1 MNFEPKPKNSTG
13 KLIEFGLRINEVQDP
28 KALVLGGAVEL
39 PKIILQENGQW
50 DKFLPCYEPQ
60 YNEFFDSFGCTIW
73 GSLNGIEIMEKR
85 LTGIEKN
92 YAERFNYILA
102 KVKPPGADPHEV
114 LESIRE
120 RGVIADS
127 LLPMTSTMSF
137 QEFLR
142 PNPMTKEFLDEGMK
156 FPYEV
161 KHQYLWPVGKT
172 LTPEERKK
180 ILKEY
185 LQYSVIL
192 LSVTAWFQNVKGTY
206 IDEGERNTH
215 WCVLIGWNEKG
226 DTWYDPN
233 LPEGW
238 KIFDSYEQSVKMVDF
253 ELHHF
258 EIAKRIYLVLNNHLP
273 QMSIIGKI
281 LELIGKVLTLDFA
294 FLKAQ
299 QSVSEPKPTVVPSE
313 PVKPSVEPPV
323 APKQSLLEPWA
334 KAIEQ
339 FENAPKFWNN
349 PGAIRGLDG
358 KFLKFRNYEE
368 GFEYLKDYLVR
379 AATGKHRAYP
389 KGGETTLIEFQN
401 VYAPAAD
408 NNDPHNYASFI
419 ANKLAVSLEEK
430 IKNLI

>member
-1 MNFEPKPKNSTG
+1 MNPQPKNSTG

-28 KALVLGGAVEL
+28 KAFVLGGSIEL

-50 DKFLPCYEPQ
+50 DAFLPVYEPQ
-60 YNEFFDSFGCTIW
+60 YNEFFDSYGCTIW
-73 GSLNGIEIMEKR
+73 GWLNAIEIMEKR
-85 LTGIEKN
+85 MTGIEHN

-102 KVKPPGADPHEV
+102 KIKPPGADPHQVAEV
-114 LESIRE
+114 IRE
-120 RGVIADS
+120 RGAIKQE
-127 LLPMTSTMSF
+127 LLPLTPEMTF
-137 QEFLR
+137 EEFNK
-142 PNPMTKEFLDEGMK
+142 PNPMTKSLLEEGMK
-156 FPYEV
+156 FPYEM
-161 KHQYLWPVGKT
+161 KHQYLWPVGKK

-180 ILKEY
+180 ILKEH
-185 LQYSVIL
+185 LQYSVIP

-206 IDEGERNTH
+206 IDTGERNTH

-226 DTWYDPN
+226 DDWYNPE

-238 KIFDSYEQSVKMVDF
+238 KIFDSYEQSVKIVDF
-253 ELHHF
+253 ELHNF
-258 EIAKRIYLVLNNHLP
+258 EIAKRIHLDPSNYLP
-273 QMSIIGKI
+273 QLSLIGKI
-281 LELIGKVLTLDFA
+281 LELIGKILTLDFE
-294 FLKAQ
+294 FLKASQ
-299 QSVSEPKPTVVPSE
+299 PVSEPKPTPTPSE
-313 PVKPSVEPPV
+313 PPKPQPEPIKEPKPS
-323 APKQSLLEPWA
+323 LLNAWA

-339 FENAPKFWNN
+339 FENAPKSWNN